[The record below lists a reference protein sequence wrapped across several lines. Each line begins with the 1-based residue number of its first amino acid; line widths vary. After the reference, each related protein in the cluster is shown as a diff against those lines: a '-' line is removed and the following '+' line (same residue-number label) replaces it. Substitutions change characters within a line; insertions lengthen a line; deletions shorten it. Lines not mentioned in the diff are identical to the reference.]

1 MSVLKKF
8 TQSPID
14 HDFVQNPYKF
24 YEQIE
29 TAGDFFFWND
39 YERVCA
45 RSHRAVSAIYKDKRF
60 GREIPPELRR
70 PIPSHLED
78 FYQIEKHSMLEKEPP
93 NHTRLRSLVLRA
105 FTTRKISQFNEELD
119 QLCHKLIDEFSEH
132 EVDLLPTYAQK
143 IPIIIIARLLGIPEE
158 MSDQLLSWSNA
169 MVAMY
174 QARRTTEIEKEA
186 NQSAADF
193 RVYLKAYIDE
203 RRKNPRDDLLSNLIQ
218 AEELGEKLTTAE
230 LISTVV
236 LLLNAGHEATVHT
249 LGNGIKTL
257 IETRNPRKWTQPD
270 LINKTVEEILRFDPP
285 LHMFNRYAYEDLELF
300 DVKIQYGQEI
310 MLMLA
315 ASGRDT
321 IQIENPNIF
330 DPLRKATPHFALGA
344 GIHFCV
350 GAPLARLELQKALP
364 ILFKRCPNISIINPP
379 VYANL
384 YHFHGLTSLKIKH

>member
-1 MSVLKKF
+1 MSFLKKF

-60 GREIPPELRR
+60 GREIPPELRQ

-132 EVDLLPTYAQK
+132 EVDLLPAYAQK

-249 LGNGIKTL
+249 LGNVI
-257 IETRNPRKWTQPD
+257 
-270 LINKTVEEILRFDPP
+270 
-285 LHMFNRYAYEDLELF
+285 
-300 DVKIQYGQEI
+300 
-310 MLMLA
+310 
-315 ASGRDT
+315 
-321 IQIENPNIF
+321 
-330 DPLRKATPHFALGA
+330 
-344 GIHFCV
+344 
-350 GAPLARLELQKALP
+350 
-364 ILFKRCPNISIINPP
+364 
-379 VYANL
+379 
-384 YHFHGLTSLKIKH
+384 

>member
-1 MSVLKKF
+1 MSSLKIFK
-8 TQSPID
+8 QSPVN
-14 HDFVQNPYKF
+14 HAFVQNPYKF

-29 TAGDFFFWND
+29 TSGDFFFWTD
-39 YERVCA
+39 YNRVCA
-45 RSHRAVSAIYKDKRF
+45 RSHRAVSALYKDKRF
-60 GREIPPELRR
+60 GREIPVELRK

-78 FYQIEKHSMLEKEPP
+78 FYQVEENSMLEKEPP

-105 FTTRKISQFNEELD
+105 FTTRKISQFNNELD
-119 QLCHKLIDEFSEH
+119 QLCHELINKFSGD

-143 IPIIIIARLLGIPEE
+143 IPIIIITRLLGIPEE
-158 MSDQLLSWSNA
+158 MSGQLLSWSNA

-174 QARRTTEIEKEA
+174 QARRTLEIEKMA
-186 NQSAADF
+186 NKSAAEF
-193 RVYLKAYIDE
+193 RSYLHKYLDK
-203 RRKNPRDDLLSNLIQ
+203 RRKKPKEDLLSSLIQ
-218 AEELGEKLTTAE
+218 AEEQGEKLTTEE

-257 IETRNPRKWTQPD
+257 IETHNPKKWVQPE
-270 LINKTVEEILRFDPP
+270 LINNTVEEILRFDPP
-285 LHMFNRYAYEDLELF
+285 LHMFNRYAYEDIELF
-300 DVKIQYGQEI
+300 DLKIHYGQEI

-315 ASGRDT
+315 ASGRDKMK
-321 IQIENPNIF
+321 IENPNLF
-330 DPLRKATPHFALGA
+330 NPLRKAMPHFALGA

-364 ILFKRCPNISIINPP
+364 ILFKRCPNISLVEPP

-384 YHFHGLTSLKIKH
+384 YHFHGLTSLKIKP